1 MGQVSELK
9 KYEFDGE
16 DDCGIDI
23 LEQGG
28 RAIIVIN
35 CRLDGS
41 CIDDPYDDYDEE
53 DEEDEDEEEE
63 TGSSFVVE
71 NELLNMLV
79 QLREQL
85 IQGDYRS
92 LYVVCE
98 KYGFLVEDDPPI
110 PPERSLGKRIIE
122 QFSNMLE

>member
-1 MGQVSELK
+1 M
-9 KYEFDGE
+9 
-16 DDCGIDI
+16 
-23 LEQGG
+23 
-28 RAIIVIN
+28 IN

-41 CIDDPYDDYDEE
+41 CIDDPYDDYDGY
-53 DEEDEDEEEE
+53 EDEDDEDEDDEDDEEGDK
-63 TGSSFVVE
+63 TGSSVVVE
-71 NELLNMLV
+71 NELLNLLV